1 MLITNIMNFNK
12 QCEFSVELLKHSVG
26 IDTLFHN
33 PKKWSSSHADEVTK
47 DLYDKANELA
57 LFGDIY
63 GFEEKLRR

>member
-1 MLITNIMNFNK
+1 MNFNK

-33 PKKWSSSHADEVTK
+33 PKKWSHAVTK
-47 DLYDKANELA
+47 DLYDKVNELA
-57 LFGDIY
+57 LFEDIY